1 MERLTLSS
9 GKHMTRDGV
18 FGLCS
23 DTVTGKVRC
32 EIERPLLSSGIRV
45 LKVLNATITLQ
56 VSSKTSTDNQSRLH
70 CGVDF
75 EGHTPLPHEVTINF
89 VYCKLNACDFMLLR

>member
-1 MERLTLSS
+1 MEQLTLSN

-23 DTVTGKVRC
+23 DTVTGKLRC
-32 EIERPLLSSGIRV
+32 EIERPLLSSGIKV

-56 VSSKTSTDNQSRLH
+56 VSSKTNTDSQSRLR
-70 CGVDF
+70 CRVDF
-75 EGHTPLPHEVTINF
+75 EGHTPLPHEVIVKF
-89 VYCKLNACDFMLLR
+89 VYCKLNA